1 MPRIPLT
8 EDRLFK
14 PLSIKL
20 TEAIRTNAAGETFDV
35 LMEATGVFQNYLQE
49 NTNRRVYPKPLWE
62 AILRED
68 SPFMARL
75 RGRQVYGVVE
85 HPGDSTTR
93 GREISH
99 VITEARF
106 ATDEEIAN
114 SNGELVE
121 GDILGT
127 YQVVDTAAGRDL
139 AGLLR
144 GKVGIGISSRGDGN
158 VKKTGNSYLVEE
170 FELDTWDVVA
180 NPSVKRA
187 RPKQITESELTESVQ
202 GNPEF
207 QKLSTAVSHARK
219 TGNQD
224 ALSQAKA
231 ELQDWCL
238 VNRVDMASDPYVLD
252 ALSESEKPAEK
263 LTETNMALFYRR
275 KRRKKNE
282 FHQTDDEVITE
293 MQAYA
298 GRFQK
303 LEEGIESYLEDYS
316 EEFPAAILE
325 AVRKPAEGGR
335 RALNESTTTTPT
347 PMSEQI
353 AKMRQLKGR
362 TLQLCETSTKGLKFH
377 AKAAL
382 LEEVT
387 TLRSELGPLH
397 EAASTRFE
405 AEALNRRL
413 FEFEEELGD
422 EAPPADMA
430 PPAPDGGAAADAPI
444 DAPLPAPVL
453 TAIQDAADTIEQLT
467 DPEDQEAQQ
476 LIGELRGFA
485 DSDGED
491 VLEDPSADF
500 VDEIPAITES
510 GKKARRQ
517 AVLSLKESAATKLVH
532 KALTFSSRKM
542 LEAHHK
548 LKANSRRLTESVVG
562 GHSASEWRTAATE
575 LAESYNKDMMA
586 TTLQLVEAKEPELY
600 AANAPA
606 LRKSRNFKA
615 LKESLETIRKT
626 FSPASAPITEAQKAA
641 QKAKLTESAPNKDQ
655 GGKSKL
661 TESAEVHP
669 SVSFVN
675 RRRK

>member
-8 EDRLFK
+8 EDRIFK

-20 TEAIRTNAAGETFDV
+20 TEAVRTNAAGESFDV

-49 NTNRRVYPKPLWE
+49 NSNRRVYPKPLWE

-75 RGRQVYGVVE
+75 KGRQVYGVIE

-106 ATDEEIAN
+106 ATDAEIAS

-144 GKVGIGISSRGDGN
+144 GRVGIGISSRGDGN

-187 RPKQITESELTESVQ
+187 RPKQISESELTESVS

-207 QKLSTAVSHARK
+207 QKLATAVNHARK
-219 TGNQD
+219 TNNAD
-224 ALSQAKA
+224 ALARAKA
-231 ELQDWCL
+231 AMQDWCL
-238 VNRVDMASDPYVLD
+238 TNHVDMASDPYVLD
-252 ALSESEKPAEK
+252 ALTESEG
-263 LTETNMALFYRR
+263 LTETNMSLFYRR

-282 FHQTDDEVITE
+282 FHETDDEVITE

-303 LEEGIESYLEDYS
+303 LEEGIESYLEDYQ

-325 AVRKPAEGGR
+325 AVRKPAESGR
-335 RALNESTTTTPT
+335 RALTESTTTPT
-347 PMSEQI
+347 PMSEKL
-353 AKMRQLKGR
+353 AKMRQLKGK
-362 TLQLCETSTKGLKFH
+362 TLQLCETSLKGLKFH

-387 TLRSELGPLH
+387 SLRSELGPLH
-397 EAASTRFE
+397 EDASTKFE

-413 FEFEEELGD
+413 FEFEEDLGNETLPPD
-422 EAPPADMA
+422 AAPPAAA
-430 PPAPDGGAAADAPI
+430 PTDAADAPI

-467 DPEDQEAQQ
+467 DPEDQEAKA

-485 DSDGED
+485 DSDGEE
-491 VLEDPSADF
+491 VLDEPSADF
-500 VDEIPAITES
+500 VDEIPPLTES
-510 GKKARRQ
+510 GKKARCQ
-517 AVLSLKESAATKLVH
+517 AVLALKESAATKLVH
-532 KALTFSSRKM
+532 KALTFSAGKM

-548 LKANSRRLTESVVG
+548 LKAKSARRLNESVVG
-562 GHSASEWRTAATE
+562 GHSAGEWRTAATE

-586 TTLQLVEAKEPELY
+586 TTLQLVEAKEPEFY
-600 AANAPA
+600 AANAA
-606 LRKSRNFKA
+606 TLKKSRNFKA
-615 LKESLETIRKT
+615 LKESLETLRKT
-626 FSPASAPITEAQKAA
+626 FSPVGAPP
-641 QKAKLTESAPNKDQ
+641 KAKLTESAPNKAETD
-655 GGKSKL
+655 KSKL